1 MSDLIVRG
9 LKEGGLAHLEL
20 LGEARLE
27 CVGELERAAD
37 AVLDGTTR
45 DLLVDL
51 SGLDFMDSA
60 SAGAFLR
67 LDDRLARGGGR
78 LVLHSLPRLLER
90 LVERT
95 GLNQALLIAPD
106 EAAARALLR

>member
-1 MSDLIVRG
+1 MSDLIVRAMR
-9 LKEGGLAHLEL
+9 EGGVAHLEL

-27 CVGELERAAD
+27 CVGEIDRAAN
-37 AVLDGTTR
+37 ALLDGSTR
-45 DLLVDL
+45 HLLVDL
-51 SGLDFMDSA
+51 SGVDFMDSA

-67 LDDRLARGGGR
+67 LDDRVARDGGR

-95 GLNQALLIAPD
+95 GLNQALMIAPD
-106 EAAARALLR
+106 EKAARALLQ